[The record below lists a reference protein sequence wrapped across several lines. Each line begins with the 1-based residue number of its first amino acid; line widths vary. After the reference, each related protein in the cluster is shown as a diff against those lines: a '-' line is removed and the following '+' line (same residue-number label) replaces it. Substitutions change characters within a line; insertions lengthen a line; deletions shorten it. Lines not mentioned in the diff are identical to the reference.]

1 MPDAAPAT
9 PAPAAFDIA
18 GVGCVRAAAVLL
30 GIGPEVAA
38 TVFKMF
44 GEAELRRI
52 AVGAKELR
60 ARGPGAIP
68 DALEQFCSSMETVSG
83 DAAAGDDLLREVAER
98 ALGADAARRA
108 FDGVIPP
115 PPPDEVLGPVSNAD
129 PESLAMVLQREQPQ
143 TIALVLSSLDAGRA
157 VGVMDR
163 LSEKLRPE
171 VLRRMATI
179 ESVAPE
185 VLREV
190 GQALSTELKAL
201 VAGGMRKVDGKSTA
215 LEILRRTAPQA
226 QGVVLAEIE
235 KDDTQLAAELRGKLF
250 TFGDLAHLAD
260 KDLQQLLREIDAQR
274 LTVAL
279 KGATADVRQ
288 KFLQNLSSRAAEM
301 LSDDLAAMGPVKLS
315 SVEAA
320 QQEIA
325 KTAQELASQGRITIV
340 GPSERML

>member
-1 MPDAAPAT
+1 MPDATSASSVLA
-9 PAPAAFDIA
+9 DSSGI
-18 GVGCVRAAAVLL
+18 GCQRAAAVLL
-30 GIGPEVAA
+30 GIGADVATA
-38 TVFKMF
+38 VFKVL
-44 GEAELRRI
+44 GETELRRI
-52 AVGAKELR
+52 AVGAKDLR
-60 ARGPGAIP
+60 TRGPQVMN
-68 DALEQFCSSMETVSG
+68 DALEQFVSTMESVAGDTASG
-83 DAAAGDDLLREVAER
+83 DDVLRQVAER
-98 ALGADAARRA
+98 ALGPDAARRA
-108 FDGVIPP
+108 FDGVVPP
-115 PPPDEVLGPVSNAD
+115 PPPDEVLGPVSQAD
-129 PESLAMVLQREQPQ
+129 PEALAMVLQREQPQ
-143 TIALVLSSLDAGRA
+143 TIALVLSSLDSSRAAG
-157 VGVMDR
+157 VLDR
-163 LSEKLRPE
+163 LQEKLRPD

-190 GQALSTELKAL
+190 GHALSSELKAL
-201 VAGGMRKVDGKSTA
+201 VAGGMRRVDGKSTA
-215 LEILRRTAPQA
+215 LEILRRTNPQQ

-235 KDDTQLAAELRGKLF
+235 KDDGPLAAELRGRLF

-260 KDLQQLLREIDAQR
+260 RDLQQLLREVDAQR

-325 KTAQELASQGRITIV
+325 KTAQDLASQGRITIV
-340 GPSERML
+340 GPSEKML